1 MAWGRKTGGR
11 KPRTERSMEAI
22 MIKQPPTLEQRIFD
36 ALQPD
41 AAVISADVA
50 ALMEEAEI
58 GIAKAEKE
66 RGRSDTGA

>member
-1 MAWGRKTGGR
+1 
-11 KPRTERSMEAI
+11 MEAI